1 MYIYHAMYQQE
12 VAAGSKINIAGFG
25 TFKRT
30 DRQARKGRN
39 PKTGEELDI
48 PAKKAPTFTALTA
61 FKSKVNGDDWNIIQQ
76 LVVTNKYY
84 LATMFTY
91 DWLGRG

>member
-61 FKSKVNGDDWNIIQQ
+61 FKSKVNGDD
-76 LVVTNKYY
+76 
-84 LATMFTY
+84 
-91 DWLGRG
+91 